1 MTGGQQYLAELR
13 EQPEVLARLLRKGR
27 PEVEAIAERLRGH
40 PPTHV
45 VIAAR
50 GSSDNAARYAQYL
63 FGAGNQLTVAL
74 AAPSLFTL
82 YGAAPRMDSALVL
95 GISQSGQTPD
105 VVAVIAAARAQGCT
119 TLAITNDV
127 SSPLAQ
133 AAGHCLPLRAG
144 EEAAVA
150 ATKTFTAELLVL
162 AMLSAA
168 LADDAARWQELAA
181 VPELAQ
187 RTIDSNTELDA
198 VTALGHPS
206 RLVVLARGFNY
217 ASAFEIALK
226 IKETSYVL
234 AEPYS
239 FADLLHGPVAM
250 LEEGFPVLVVAPRGR
265 SSGDVP
271 RVVETVARRG
281 ARLLAISDDDALLAQ
296 AELGLRLPAGV
307 PEWLSPFPAVIAG
320 QLLAGALA
328 AALGH
333 DPDHPRGLTK
343 VTLTR

>member
-1 MTGGQQYLAELR
+1 MTAGQRYLAELR
-13 EQPEVLARLLRKGR
+13 EQPEVLERLLREAR
-27 PEVEAIAERLRGH
+27 PEVEAIAA
-40 PPTHV
+40 HV
-45 VIAAR
+45 RARSPSHIVIAAR
-50 GSSDNAARYAQYL
+50 GSSDNAARYGQYL
-63 FGAGNQLTVAL
+63 FGAGNRLTVAL
-74 AAPSLFTL
+74 AAPSLVTL
-82 YGAAPRMDSALVL
+82 YGATPHMASALVL

-105 VVAVIAAARAQGCT
+105 VVAVTEAARAQGCT
-119 TLAITNDV
+119 TLAITNDP

-133 AAGHCLPLRAG
+133 AASHCLPLRAG
-144 EEAAVA
+144 EESAVA
-150 ATKTFTAELLVL
+150 ATKTFTASLMVL

-168 LADDAARWQELAA
+168 LGGDEASWRELATI
-181 VPELAQ
+181 PELAQ
-187 RTIDSNTELDA
+187 RTIDANGALDA
-198 VTALGHPS
+198 ITTLGHPS

-250 LEEGFPVLVVAPRGR
+250 LEEGFPVLVVAPRGQ

-271 RVVETVARRG
+271 RVVEIVTRRG
-281 ARLLAISDDDALLAQ
+281 ARLLAISDDDALLAR

-320 QLLAGALA
+320 QLLAGTLA
-328 AALGH
+328 AALGR
-333 DPDHPRGLTK
+333 DPDHPRGLSK